1 MTTPTPPAGYKL
13 VKGEDIK
20 DRVPEGA
27 LIWSSSQSLEDE
39 PEWVSSGRVCMSL
52 YAPGQLTAH
61 YAIPETKPEPVI
73 PEIGPQPPNGYI
85 LKHKSEMPEELP
97 NGYLFFYY
105 GNWHPG
111 SSRHLANFAFSQWF
125 AIKNENHNPVAEM
138 RREVLSKDPIETEPS
153 GVEAEVCRDIS
164 ERQRKGVA
172 KYGTTVAENPLELRE
187 WLQHAYEETL
197 DKAIYLKRAIWQLS
211 KENGDGLERAIE
223 LLREEKRKRDG
234 VNKTCPMH

>member
-1 MTTPTPPAGYKL
+1 MNTPTPPAGYKL

-27 LIWSSSQSLEDE
+27 LVSEYGKPWSRSMMVGDKLRFPFQHRAD
-39 PEWVSSGRVCMSL
+39 
-52 YAPGQLTAH
+52 

-85 LKHKSEMPEELP
+85 LKHRSEILEELP
-97 NGYLFFYY
+97 VESIAWCPVFKKWVKDVFGDVKY
-105 GNWHPG
+105 H
-111 SSRHLANFAFSQWF
+111 SSDREWYAL
-125 AIKNENHNPVAEM
+125 KNKNHNPVAEM
-138 RREVLSKDPIETEPS
+138 RREVWAKGLIEAEPS
-153 GVEAEVCRDIS
+153 GVEAEVCRDIG

-223 LLREEKRKRDG
+223 LLLEEKRKRDG

>member
-20 DRVPEGA
+20 DCVPEGA

-39 PEWVSSGRVCMSL
+39 PEWVLSGRVCMSL
-52 YAPGQLTAH
+52 YAPWQLTAH
-61 YAIPETKPEPVI
+61 YAIPETKPELVI

-85 LKHKSEMPEELP
+85 LKHKSEMPEELKEEYYFNL
-97 NGYLFFYY
+97 NGRWHL
-105 GNWHPG
+105 GNVTTL
-111 SSRHLANFAFSQWF
+111 SSLLKLADSIQWF

-138 RREVLSKDPIETEPS
+138 IREVWAKDPIEPEPS

-223 LLREEKRKRDG
+223 LLREEKRKRDA
-234 VNKTCPMH
+234 K

>member
-1 MTTPTPPAGYKL
+1 MNTMTTPTPPAGYKL

-27 LIWSSSQSLEDE
+27 LFWISCGEVWDGVCYKKIP
-39 PEWVSSGRVCMSL
+39 PESGLMG
-52 YAPGQLTAH
+52 AF
-61 YAIPETKPEPVI
+61 YAIPETKPDDQMPAIVPKPV
-73 PEIGPQPPNGYI
+73 E
-85 LKHKSEMPEELP
+85 S
-97 NGYLFFYY
+97 
-105 GNWHPG
+105 
-111 SSRHLANFAFSQWF
+111 
-125 AIKNENHNPVAEM
+125 
-138 RREVLSKDPIETEPS
+138 EPS

-223 LLREEKRKRDG
+223 LLREEKRKRDFHD
-234 VNKTCPMH
+234 VKTKSSENSP

>member
-1 MTTPTPPAGYKL
+1 MNTMTTPTPPAGYKL

-39 PEWVSSGRVCMSL
+39 PEWVPSGRVCMSL

-73 PEIGPQPPNGYI
+73 PEIGPQP
-85 LKHKSEMPEELP
+85 
-97 NGYLFFYY
+97 
-105 GNWHPG
+105 
-111 SSRHLANFAFSQWF
+111 
-125 AIKNENHNPVAEM
+125 
-138 RREVLSKDPIETEPS
+138 PIETEPS

-223 LLREEKRKRDG
+223 LLREEKRKRDSAG
-234 VNKTCPMH
+234 ATSPA